1 MANITAIQHALNLA
15 GFGPLVEDGVT
26 GTNTKNAVIA
36 FQTARGLHVD
46 GVVGKDTLAA
56 LGLPLSTIAA
66 APLTPVPMTP
76 IAGLWPS
83 MTDHFTPFTQEFEG
97 AGTNYLYTDSKGWV
111 TTGIGNKVD
120 DNGDPSP
127 ALILPW
133 RHGITGPLAS
143 QDEIRAAWNA
153 VKSAYPEIQSTAAKS
168 LTDLRLDAQG
178 MAAIVH
184 THLNGDHNLLQGYYP
199 GMAAWPADAQ
209 MALHSIAWAWGPAFA
224 QAKWGVDGVNFMAA
238 LNQLMPDF
246 NAAAALM
253 KSASTSEEARNTGI
267 IPRDEANVQLWSNA
281 ADVLAKNADR
291 SKFYFPNDVT
301 VLAAGTAI
309 AMLAWVGVGLG
320 LIGYYKYKGVI

>member
-15 GFGPLVEDGVT
+15 GFGPLVEDGVS

-66 APLTPVPMTP
+66 APLKPVPAPP
-76 IAGLWPS
+76 IPGLWQA
-83 MTDHFTPFTQEFEG
+83 TVDHFTPFTQEFEG

-127 ALILPW
+127 ALVLPW
-133 RHGITGPLAS
+133 RHGVTGPLAS
-143 QDEIRAAWNA
+143 QDEIRAAWNT
-153 VKSAYPEIQSTAAKS
+153 VKSAYPEIQSTASKS

-178 MAAIVH
+178 MAAIVN
-184 THLNGDHNLLQGYYP
+184 THLKGDHDYLQGHYP

-224 QAKWGVDGVNFMAA
+224 NVWGVEGEKFLAA
-238 LNQLMPDF
+238 ANGLLPDF
-246 NAAAALM
+246 ATMSNIM
-253 KSASTSEEARNTGI
+253 QSASKNEEARNAGL

-301 VLAAGTAI
+301 VIAAGTAI